1 MPNDVIDNMNMLK
14 ENQEDTDSND
24 AKRVNRGK
32 RSERVIQKDF
42 RGLRRMCAGT
52 DLEQGCLGSKDVMYH
67 GSRVPPSATE
77 KSNGTIVVEIKLLRQ
92 VSDTTRKQLNLL
104 NKNKLNKGHHG
115 SVYFTYSLYH
125 GDMSSRAS

>member
-42 RGLRRMCAGT
+42 RGLRRTCCTGT
-52 DLEQGCLGSKDVMYH
+52 DLIH
-67 GSRVPPSATE
+67 GSRVPPSAMDME
-77 KSNGTIVVEIKLLRQ
+77 KSHGTIVVKIKL
-92 VSDTTRKQLNLL
+92 
-104 NKNKLNKGHHG
+104 
-115 SVYFTYSLYH
+115 
-125 GDMSSRAS
+125 